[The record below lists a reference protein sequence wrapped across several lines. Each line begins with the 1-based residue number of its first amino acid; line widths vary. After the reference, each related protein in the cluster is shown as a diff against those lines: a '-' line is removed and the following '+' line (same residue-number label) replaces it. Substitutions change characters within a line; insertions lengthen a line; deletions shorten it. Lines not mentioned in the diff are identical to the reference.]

1 MQLRIFFCWV
11 ILGFSPQLLSAESE
25 QEYYE
30 PGIVLP
36 DGEGRQLVLS
46 GCTGCHTLEGVP
58 AYRNYWGYERWLPMV
73 ENMVKHG
80 AELNQ
85 EEINVVAKY
94 LGKYYGTDD

>member
-1 MQLRIFFCWV
+1 MRLKIFICLV
-11 ILGFSPQLLSAESE
+11 ILSFSLRLLSAEAE

-30 PGIVLP
+30 PGITLP
-36 DGEGRQLVLS
+36 EGEGRQLVLA

-58 AYRNYWGYERWLPMV
+58 AFRNYWGYERWLPMV

-85 EEINVVAKY
+85 AEIKEVAKY
-94 LGKYYGTDD
+94 LGKYYGTDE